1 MSEDLNRI
9 GLEAKNFLLSDAFR
23 IAMDELERRPMEN
36 WASGI
41 LKTEDERRDAYYQ
54 VRAARMFRERLT
66 ALFENMKLHQAQVER
81 REKLSRSSGV

>member
-1 MSEDLNRI
+1 MSEDVNRI

-23 IAMDELERRPMEN
+23 IAMDELERRPMES

-81 REKLSRSSGV
+81 REKLSRSTG